1 MKANCL
7 NRIETLTAALL
18 LALVLGCGESK
29 PPAPEPKA
37 ATPPPAAAA
46 TPAAAP
52 APTPAAPAAP
62 AAETPSAAA
71 PASGAMRYDA
81 ASTGSKMKI
90 EGTSN
95 IHDWNMESA
104 VVGGFLEAD
113 AKFPEATGGAVK
125 AEVFMPVRSFKST
138 SKVMDNKMQ
147 VTMKE
152 PQFKSIQYKLIELKP
167 KSGAQFDAVG
177 ALTIA
182 GQTRTN
188 TMPVTIQKAEGDK
201 LKVTGTAEM
210 KMTEYGVEPPTLT
223 IAGVG
228 LKTGDDIKL
237 SFEWLL
243 APKAK
248 E

>member
-138 SKVMDNKMQ
+138 SKM
-147 VTMKE
+147 
-152 PQFKSIQYKLIELKP
+152 PSC
-167 KSGAQFDAVG
+167 GVG
-177 ALTIA
+177 AAQDLALDLNGVWFPWMIYPKR
-182 GQTRTN
+182 GIWWPMPMKWNRGHSRT
-188 TMPVTIQKAEGDK
+188 VYCWSKIR
-201 LKVTGTAEM
+201 
-210 KMTEYGVEPPTLT
+210 
-223 IAGVG
+223 I
-228 LKTGDDIKL
+228 
-237 SFEWLL
+237 S
-243 APKAK
+243 
-248 E
+248 